1 MGCYDESDEG
11 VGDWP
16 WGRRRGRRGGK
27 VMKELKEGYEVVKW
41 KVDVLDVSVSQ
52 SLSFISFAVSE

>member
-1 MGCYDESDEG
+1 MMSPTRGLGIGLGGDGG
-11 VGDWP
+11 VG
-16 WGRRRGRRGGK
+16 GGGK